1 MGYASKDIRNILVAG
16 HAGCGKTTLTEALL
30 YMSGASERM
39 GRVEDGT
46 TASDFDPEEIRRKA
60 SLNSSVV
67 PVEYEGIKY
76 NLIDAPGLFDF
87 ETGAA
92 EGIMAAESVLI
103 CVSGRS
109 GVTVG
114 AEKAYQ
120 LALKNNKA
128 RMIFVTKTDLE
139 NADYFKILEQ
149 MKIKFGPSVCP
160 CVVPVRLDD
169 GTVAYINLF
178 SQKAFKYEGG
188 KQIQID
194 VPGLFDFE
202 TGAAEGI
209 MAAESVLICVSGRSG
224 VTVGAEKAYQLAL
237 KHNKARMVF
246 VTKADLENADYFKI
260 LEQMKIKFG
269 PSVCPCVVPVRL
281 DDGTVAY
288 INLFSQKAFKYEG
301 GKQVQIDLPDIGH
314 RFEGLI
320 QAMSEAIAETDEA
333 LMEKFFEGEAFTTE
347 EIVQG
352 MAAGVRSGQIT
363 PVFCGSAVNGQALD
377 MLIYN
382 MNVLLPGAD
391 TASAVGES
399 GGEPVEITADP
410 AAPLCAYVFKTV
422 ADPFVGKLSFIKVLS
437 GKLTATSN
445 AVNAR
450 TGQPERLGKTL
461 TVCGKKQTDTPE
473 IAAGDIGAVAKLA
486 TAKTGDTLCDPARV
500 VALPAP
506 AYPTGCYRMA
516 VKVAKKGDE
525 GKVSGALARLIEE
538 DPAITF
544 VVDPETKQQI
554 ISGLGTQHLEVALA
568 KLKNKFGVEITLEN
582 PRVPY
587 RESIRKSCKAQG
599 RHKKQTGGHGQFG
612 DVWIQFEP
620 IEGEGIEFAENVFG
634 GSVPK
639 NFFPA
644 VEKGVR
650 QAAEHGVLAGYP
662 MVGMKATLLDGSYH
676 PVDSSEMAFIMAAK
690 LAYKAAIPEAG
701 PVLLEPIGALKAHVP
716 ADNTGDIMG
725 EVTKRRGRVLGM
737 NPDDDGLQVVE
748 AEVPMAEMQ
757 DFTTFLR
764 QLTQGRGYYTFEFVR
779 YETLPQ
785 MLESKVIEKA
795 KALGN
800 FADED

>member
-1 MGYASKDIRNILVAG
+1 MDYASKDIRNILVAG

-30 YMSGASERM
+30 YLSGATERM

-46 TASDFDPEEIRRKA
+46 TASDFDPEEVRRKA

-67 PVEYEGIKY
+67 PVEYQGIKY
-76 NLIDAPGLFDF
+76 NLIDTPGLFDF

-92 EGIMAAESVLI
+92 EGVMAAESVLI

-109 GVTVG
+109 GVSVG
-114 AEKAYQ
+114 AEKAYR
-120 LALKNNKA
+120 LACKNNKA

-149 MKIKFGPSVCP
+149 MKIQFGPSVCP

-194 VPGLFDFE
+194 
-202 TGAAEGI
+202 
-209 MAAESVLICVSGRSG
+209 
-224 VTVGAEKAYQLAL
+224 
-237 KHNKARMVF
+237 
-246 VTKADLENADYFKI
+246 
-260 LEQMKIKFG
+260 
-269 PSVCPCVVPVRL
+269 
-281 DDGTVAY
+281 
-288 INLFSQKAFKYEG
+288 
-301 GKQVQIDLPDIGH
+301 LPDIGH

-333 LMEKFFEGEAFTTE
+333 LMEKFFEGEPFTTE

-352 MAAGVRSGQIT
+352 MATGVHSGQIT
-363 PVFCGSAVNGQALD
+363 PVFCGSAVNNQALD
-377 MLIYN
+377 MLLYN

-391 TASAVGES
+391 TAAAVGETKD
-399 GGEPVEITADP
+399 GEPVEVTADP
-410 AAPLCAYVFKTV
+410 DAPLCAYVFKTV

-445 AVNAR
+445 VVNSR

-461 TVCGKKQTDTPE
+461 TICGKKQTDT
-473 IAAGDIGAVAKLA
+473 AAITTGDIGAVAKLA

-506 AYPTGCYRMA
+506 SYPIASYRMA

-568 KLKNKFGVEITLEN
+568 KLKNKFGVEITLET
-582 PRVPY
+582 PRVAY

-620 IEGEGIEFAENVFG
+620 IEGETIEFAENVFG

-690 LAYKAAIPEAG
+690 LAYKAAVPEAG
-701 PVLLEPIGALKAHVP
+701 PVLLEPIGALQAHVP

-737 NPDDDGLQVVE
+737 NPDDDGMQVVE

-764 QLTQGRGYYTFEFVR
+764 QLTQGRGWYTFDFVR
-779 YETLPQ
+779 YEVLPQ
-785 MLESKVIEKA
+785 MLEAKVIEQA

-800 FADED
+800 FADDE

>member
-1 MGYASKDIRNILVAG
+1 MNYASKDIRNILVAG
-16 HAGCGKTTLTEALL
+16 HAGCGKTTLCEALL
-30 YMSGASERM
+30 HASGATERL
-39 GRVEDGT
+39 GRVEEGN

-60 SLNSSVV
+60 SLNASVI
-67 PVEYEGIKY
+67 PVEFEGAKY

-92 EGIMAAESVLI
+92 EGTMAAESVLI

-109 GVTVG
+109 GVSVG

-120 LALKNNKA
+120 LALKHGKA
-128 RMIFVTKTDLE
+128 RMVFVSKCDLE
-139 NADYFKILEQ
+139 NSDYVKILEQ

-188 KQIQID
+188 KQI
-194 VPGLFDFE
+194 
-202 TGAAEGI
+202 
-209 MAAESVLICVSGRSG
+209 
-224 VTVGAEKAYQLAL
+224 
-237 KHNKARMVF
+237 
-246 VTKADLENADYFKI
+246 
-260 LEQMKIKFG
+260 
-269 PSVCPCVVPVRL
+269 
-281 DDGTVAY
+281 
-288 INLFSQKAFKYEG
+288 
-301 GKQVQIDLPDIGH
+301 QIDLPDIGH

-352 MAAGVRSGQIT
+352 MAAGVKNGQIT
-363 PVFCGSAVNGQALD
+363 PIFCGSAINAQALD
-377 MLIYN
+377 MLLYN
-382 MNVLLPGAD
+382 MKVLLPGAD
-391 TASAVGES
+391 TASAIGVNAD
-399 GGEPVEITADP
+399 GEPVEITASETDP
-410 AAPLCAYVFKTV
+410 TCAYVFKTV
-422 ADPFVGKLSFIKVLS
+422 ADPFVGKLSFIKVLAGS
-437 GKLTATSN
+437 LSATSN
-445 AVNAR
+445 VINSR

-461 TVCGKKQTDTPE
+461 LVCGKKQTDTPA
-473 IAAGDIGAVAKLA
+473 ITTGDIGAVAKLA
-486 TAKTGDTLCDPARV
+486 TAKTGDTLCDAARV

-506 AYPTGCYRMA
+506 SYPVGCYRMA

-538 DPAITF
+538 DPAISF
-544 VVDPETKQQI
+544 AVDPETRQQI
-554 ISGLGTQHLEVALA
+554 ITGVGTQHLEVALT
-568 KLKNKFGVEITLEN
+568 KLKNKFGVEITLDT

-587 RESIRKSCKAQG
+587 RESIRKLCKAQG

-620 IEGEGIEFAENVFG
+620 TDSEEVVFEENVFG

-650 QAAEHGVLAGYP
+650 LAAQHGVLAGYP
-662 MVGMKATLLDGSYH
+662 VVGLKATLLDGSYH
-676 PVDSSEMAFIMAAK
+676 PVDSSEMAFVQAAK
-690 LAYKAAIPEAG
+690 IAYKAAVPEAG
-701 PVLLEPIGALKAHVP
+701 PVLLEPIGSLKAHVP
-716 ADNTGDIMG
+716 ADNTGDVMG
-725 EVTKRRGRVLGM
+725 EVNKRRGRVLGM
-737 NPDDDGLQVVE
+737 NPDEDGLQVVE

-764 QLTQGRGYYTFEFVR
+764 QLSQGRGWFTFEFVR
-779 YETLPQ
+779 YENLPP
-785 MLESKVIEKA
+785 MLEGKVIEQA

-800 FADED
+800 FADDE

>member
-1 MGYASKDIRNILVAG
+1 MEYASKDIRNILVAG
-16 HAGCGKTTLTEALL
+16 HAGCGKTTLVEALL
-30 YMSGASERM
+30 YMSGATERM

-46 TASDFDPEEIRRKA
+46 TASDFDPEEAKRKA

-67 PVEYEGIKY
+67 PVELDGTKY
-76 NLIDAPGLFDF
+76 NMIDVPGLFDF
-87 ETGAA
+87 ESGAC
-92 EGIMAAESVLI
+92 EGVRAAESVLI

-109 GVTVG
+109 GVSVG
-114 AEKAYQ
+114 AEKAYA

-128 RMIFVTKTDLE
+128 RMVFVTKTDLE

-149 MKIKFGPSVCP
+149 LKIKFGPSICP
-160 CVVPVRLDD
+160 CVVPTRLDD
-169 GTVAYINLF
+169 GTNV
-178 SQKAFKYEGG
+178 
-188 KQIQID
+188 
-194 VPGLFDFE
+194 
-202 TGAAEGI
+202 
-209 MAAESVLICVSGRSG
+209 
-224 VTVGAEKAYQLAL
+224 
-237 KHNKARMVF
+237 
-246 VTKADLENADYFKI
+246 
-260 LEQMKIKFG
+260 
-269 PSVCPCVVPVRL
+269 
-281 DDGTVAY
+281 Y

-301 GKQVQIDLPDIGH
+301 GKQVQVDLPDIGH

-320 QAMSEAIAETDEA
+320 QAMNEAIAETDET

-347 EIVQG
+347 EIVAG
-352 MAAGVRSGQIT
+352 MATGVRTGQIT
-363 PVFCGSAVNGQALD
+363 PVFCGSAVNMQALD
-377 MLIYN
+377 MLVYN
-382 MNVLLPGAD
+382 LKELLPAAD
-391 TASAVGES
+391 SAVQMAEDKDGN
-399 GGEPVEITADP
+399 PVEIAADES
-410 AAPLCAYVFKTV
+410 APTCAYVFKTV
-422 ADPFVGKLSFIKVLS
+422 ADPFVGKLSFIKVLA

-445 AVNAR
+445 VVNAR

-461 TVCGKKQTDTPE
+461 TICGKRQTDTAA
-473 IAAGDIGAVAKLA
+473 ITAGDIGAVAKLA

-500 VALPAP
+500 VSLAAPEYPA
-506 AYPTGCYRMA
+506 ACYRMA

-525 GKVSGALARLIEE
+525 GKVSGALARLMEE
-538 DPAITF
+538 DPSITF
-544 VVDPETKQQI
+544 TVDPETKQQI
-554 ISGLGTQHLEVALA
+554 IAGLGTQHLEVAVA
-568 KLKNKFGVEITLEN
+568 KLKNKFGVEITLEV

-587 RESIRKSCKAQG
+587 RESIRKTCKAQG

-620 IEGEGIEFAENVFG
+620 CEGDDIVFEEKVFG

-650 QAAEHGVLAGYP
+650 QAATHGVLAGYP
-662 MVGMKATLLDGSYH
+662 MVGLKATLLDGSYH

-690 LAYKAAIPEAG
+690 LAYKAAIPEAS
-701 PVLLEPIGALKAHVP
+701 PVLLEPIGTLQAHVP

-737 NPDDDGLQVVE
+737 SPDEEGGQMVD

-764 QLTQGRGYYTFEFVR
+764 QLTQGRGHYTFEFVR

-785 MLESKVIEKA
+785 MLEGKVIEQA

-800 FADED
+800 MNEDDA

>member
-1 MGYASKDIRNILVAG
+1 MDYASKDIRNILVAG

-30 YMSGASERM
+30 YMSGATERM

-46 TASDFDPEEIRRKA
+46 TASDFDPEEVRRKA

-76 NLIDAPGLFDF
+76 NLIDTPGLFDF

-92 EGIMAAESVLI
+92 EGVMAAESVLI

-114 AEKAYQ
+114 AEKAYR
-120 LALKNNKA
+120 LACKQNKA
-128 RMIFVTKTDLE
+128 RMIFVSKTDLE

-149 MKIKFGPSVCP
+149 MKIQFGPSVCP

-194 VPGLFDFE
+194 
-202 TGAAEGI
+202 
-209 MAAESVLICVSGRSG
+209 
-224 VTVGAEKAYQLAL
+224 
-237 KHNKARMVF
+237 
-246 VTKADLENADYFKI
+246 
-260 LEQMKIKFG
+260 
-269 PSVCPCVVPVRL
+269 
-281 DDGTVAY
+281 
-288 INLFSQKAFKYEG
+288 
-301 GKQVQIDLPDIGH
+301 LPDIGH

-333 LMEKFFEGEAFTTE
+333 LMEKFFEGEPFTTE

-352 MAAGVRSGQIT
+352 MATGVRSGQIT
-363 PVFCGSAVNGQALD
+363 PVFCGSAVNNQALD
-377 MLIYN
+377 MLLYN

-391 TASAVGES
+391 TAAAVGETKD
-399 GGEPVEITADP
+399 GEPVEVTADP
-410 AAPLCAYVFKTV
+410 DAPLCAYVFKTV

-445 AVNAR
+445 VVNAR

-461 TVCGKKQTDTPE
+461 TVCGKKQTDTPA
-473 IAAGDIGAVAKLA
+473 ITTGDIGAVAKLA
-486 TAKTGDTLCDPARV
+486 TAKTGDTLCDAARV
-500 VALPAP
+500 VALAAP
-506 AYPTGCYRMA
+506 SYPIASYRMA

-525 GKVSGALARLIEE
+525 GKVSGALARLMEE

-554 ISGLGTQHLEVALA
+554 ISGLGTQHLEVAVA

-620 IEGEGIEFAENVFG
+620 IEGEGVEFAENVFG

-701 PVLLEPIGALKAHVP
+701 PVLLEPIGALQAHVP

-737 NPDDDGLQVVE
+737 NPDEDGMQVVE

-764 QLTQGRGYYTFEFVR
+764 QLTQGRGWFTFDFVR

-785 MLESKVIEKA
+785 MLEAKVIDQA

-800 FADED
+800 FADDE

>member
-1 MGYASKDIRNILVAG
+1 MDYASKDIRNILVAG

-30 YMSGASERM
+30 YLSGATERM

-46 TASDFDPEEIRRKA
+46 TASDFDPEEVRRKA

-67 PVEYEGIKY
+67 PVEYQGIKY
-76 NLIDAPGLFDF
+76 NLIDTPGLFDF

-92 EGIMAAESVLI
+92 EGVMAAESVLI

-109 GVTVG
+109 GVSVG
-114 AEKAYQ
+114 AEKAYR
-120 LALKNNKA
+120 LACKNNKA

-149 MKIKFGPSVCP
+149 MKIQFGPSVCP

-194 VPGLFDFE
+194 
-202 TGAAEGI
+202 
-209 MAAESVLICVSGRSG
+209 
-224 VTVGAEKAYQLAL
+224 
-237 KHNKARMVF
+237 
-246 VTKADLENADYFKI
+246 
-260 LEQMKIKFG
+260 
-269 PSVCPCVVPVRL
+269 
-281 DDGTVAY
+281 
-288 INLFSQKAFKYEG
+288 
-301 GKQVQIDLPDIGH
+301 LPDIGH

-333 LMEKFFEGEAFTTE
+333 LMEKFFEGEPFTTE

-352 MAAGVRSGQIT
+352 MATGVHSGQIT
-363 PVFCGSAVNGQALD
+363 PVFCGSAVNNQALD
-377 MLIYN
+377 MLLYN

-391 TASAVGES
+391 TAAAVGETKD
-399 GGEPVEITADP
+399 GEPVEVTADP
-410 AAPLCAYVFKTV
+410 DAPLCAYVFKTV

-445 AVNAR
+445 VVNSR

-461 TVCGKKQTDTPE
+461 TICGKKQADTAT
-473 IAAGDIGAVAKLA
+473 ITTGDIGAVAKLA

-506 AYPTGCYRMA
+506 SYPIASYRMA

-568 KLKNKFGVEITLEN
+568 KLKNKFGVEITLET
-582 PRVPY
+582 PRVAY

-620 IEGEGIEFAENVFG
+620 IEGETIEFAENVFG

-690 LAYKAAIPEAG
+690 LAYKAAVPEAG
-701 PVLLEPIGALKAHVP
+701 PVLLEPIGALQAHVP

-737 NPDDDGLQVVE
+737 NPDDDGMQVVE

-764 QLTQGRGYYTFEFVR
+764 QLTQGRGWYTFDFVR
-779 YETLPQ
+779 YEVLPQ
-785 MLESKVIEKA
+785 MLEAKVIEQA

-800 FADED
+800 FADDE

>member
-128 RMIFVTKTDLE
+128 RMIFVTK
-139 NADYFKILEQ
+139 
-149 MKIKFGPSVCP
+149 
-160 CVVPVRLDD
+160 
-169 GTVAYINLF
+169 
-178 SQKAFKYEGG
+178 
-188 KQIQID
+188 
-194 VPGLFDFE
+194 
-202 TGAAEGI
+202 
-209 MAAESVLICVSGRSG
+209 
-224 VTVGAEKAYQLAL
+224 
-237 KHNKARMVF
+237 
-246 VTKADLENADYFKI
+246 ADLENADYFKI

-352 MAAGVRSGQIT
+352 MASGVRSGQIT
-363 PVFCGSAVNGQALD
+363 PVFCGSAVNAQALD
-377 MLIYN
+377 MLLYN

-437 GKLTATSN
+437 GRLTATSN

-506 AYPTGCYRMA
+506 VYPISSYRMA

-525 GKVSGALARLIEE
+525 GKVGSALARLIEE
-538 DPAITF
+538 DPAIRF

-662 MVGMKATLLDGSYH
+662 MVGLKATLLDGSYH

-690 LAYKAAIPEAG
+690 LAYKAAMPEAG
-701 PVLLEPIGALKAHVP
+701 PVILEPIHTLKAHVP
-716 ADNTGDIMG
+716 NDNTGDIMG
-725 EVTKRRGRVLGM
+725 DVTKRRGRVLGM
-737 NPDDDGLQVVE
+737 EPDEDGLQTII
-748 AEVPMAEMQ
+748 AEVPLAELAN
-757 DFTTFLR
+757 FTTFIR
-764 QLTQGRGYYTFEFVR
+764 QTTQGRGWFTTEFAR
-779 YETLPQ
+779 YEILPE
-785 MLESKVIEKA
+785 MLVPAVVEQARK
-795 KALGN
+795 LGN
-800 FADED
+800 LDESADD

>member
-1 MGYASKDIRNILVAG
+1 MDYASKDIRNILVAG

-30 YMSGASERM
+30 YLSGATERM

-46 TASDFDPEEIRRKA
+46 TASDFDPEEVRRKA

-67 PVEYEGIKY
+67 PVEYQGIKY
-76 NLIDAPGLFDF
+76 NLIDTPGLFDF

-92 EGIMAAESVLI
+92 EGVMAAESVLI

-109 GVTVG
+109 GVSVG
-114 AEKAYQ
+114 AEKAYR
-120 LALKNNKA
+120 LACKNNKA

-149 MKIKFGPSVCP
+149 MKIQFGPSVCP

-194 VPGLFDFE
+194 
-202 TGAAEGI
+202 
-209 MAAESVLICVSGRSG
+209 
-224 VTVGAEKAYQLAL
+224 
-237 KHNKARMVF
+237 
-246 VTKADLENADYFKI
+246 
-260 LEQMKIKFG
+260 
-269 PSVCPCVVPVRL
+269 
-281 DDGTVAY
+281 
-288 INLFSQKAFKYEG
+288 
-301 GKQVQIDLPDIGH
+301 LPDIGH

-333 LMEKFFEGEAFTTE
+333 LMEKFFEGEPFTTE

-352 MAAGVRSGQIT
+352 MATGVHSGQIT
-363 PVFCGSAVNGQALD
+363 PVFCGSAVNNQALD
-377 MLIYN
+377 MLLYN

-391 TASAVGES
+391 TAAAVGETKD
-399 GGEPVEITADP
+399 GEPVEVTADP
-410 AAPLCAYVFKTV
+410 DAPLCAYVFKTV

-445 AVNAR
+445 VVNSR

-461 TVCGKKQTDTPE
+461 TICGKKQADT
-473 IAAGDIGAVAKLA
+473 AAITTGDIGAVAKLA

-506 AYPTGCYRMA
+506 SYPIASYRMA

-568 KLKNKFGVEITLEN
+568 KLKNKFGVEITLET
-582 PRVPY
+582 PRVAY

-620 IEGEGIEFAENVFG
+620 IEGETIEFAENVFG

-690 LAYKAAIPEAG
+690 LAYKAAVPEAG
-701 PVLLEPIGALKAHVP
+701 PVLLEPIGALQAHVP

-737 NPDDDGLQVVE
+737 NPDDDGMQVVE

-764 QLTQGRGYYTFEFVR
+764 QLTQGRGWYTFDFVR
-779 YETLPQ
+779 YEVLPQ
-785 MLESKVIEKA
+785 MLEAKVIEQA

-800 FADED
+800 FSDDE